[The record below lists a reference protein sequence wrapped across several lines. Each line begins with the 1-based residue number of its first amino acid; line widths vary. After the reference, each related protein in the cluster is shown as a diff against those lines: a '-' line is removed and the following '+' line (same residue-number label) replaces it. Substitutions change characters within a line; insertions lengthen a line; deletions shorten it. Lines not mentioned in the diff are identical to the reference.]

1 MDNADFTIAGLS
13 QSRNLYSTEEGLS
26 LDKDEPVTIKYYYD
40 GKFEPENLML
50 RVNEL
55 FETDIIRHP
64 IVKKIINAYKRI

>member
-1 MDNADFTIAGLS
+1 M
-13 QSRNLYSTEEGLS
+13 S

-55 FETDIIRHP
+55 FETFNENKKLVVYDSGINTSSPYQQFIKSDTMDVIL
-64 IVKKIINAYKRI
+64 IVLI